1 MSRRQWTKDE
11 KKQIIMAS
19 LKGEE
24 SASELCRR
32 HGLHDVTFYKWKKQF
47 IEGGIEALG
56 RDGKATSREVQ
67 LLRENEEL
75 KRIIGDLTIENQFLK
90 KLQK

>member
-1 MSRRQWTKDE
+1 MSRRQWTKEE
-11 KKQIIMAS
+11 KKQIILAAVKS
-19 LKGEE
+19 EE
-24 SASELCRR
+24 SVAELCRR
-32 HGLHDVTFYKWKKQF
+32 HGIHDVQYYKWKRQF
-47 IEGGIEALG
+47 IEGGTEALG
-56 RDGKATSREVQ
+56 RDGKQTSREMQ